1 MTPAVKEGARAV
13 GFMALLSAVL
23 ITCVAAL
30 SLATAERVERNAD
43 LFLQQAV
50 MAVAGQIVPSD
61 PAAVAAWYAGAVTED
76 PAAPGRFLV
85 RDAPGGAVRTVVY
98 RRQARGLWGLITAV
112 VGVNPATGAFRQLRI
127 LDQNETPGL
136 GARITE
142 PWFLAQSD
150 GRRGPFRLVPE
161 GTRSTRTDELDAI
174 TGATVTSAAIRDMLN
189 GVVRDLPRPSEEPAP

>member
-1 MTPAVKEGARAV
+1 MTPAVKEGVRAI

-30 SLATAERVERNAD
+30 SLATAERVERNAN

-50 MAVAGQIVPSD
+50 MEVAGQTVPAD

-174 TGATVTSAAIRDMLN
+174 TGATDTSAAIRDMLN

>member
-1 MTPAVKEGARAV
+1 ME
-13 GFMALLSAVL
+13 
-23 ITCVAAL
+23 
-30 SLATAERVERNAD
+30 
-43 LFLQQAV
+43 
-50 MAVAGQIVPSD
+50 VAGQAVPAD
-61 PAAVAAWYAGAVTED
+61 PAAVAAWYAGAVTEE
-76 PAAPGRFLV
+76 PAASGRFLV

-127 LDQNETPGL
+127 LDQNETPVL

-161 GTRSTRTDELDAI
+161 GTRSTRPDELDAI

-189 GVVRDLPRPSEEPAP
+189 DVARDLTRPAEEPAP

>member
-13 GFMALLSAVL
+13 GFMAALSVVL

-30 SLATAERVERNAD
+30 SLATAERVARNAD

-50 MAVAGQIVPSD
+50 MEVAGQPVPAD

-76 PAAPGRFLV
+76 PATPGRFLV

-174 TGATVTSAAIRDMLN
+174 TGATVT
-189 GVVRDLPRPSEEPAP
+189 

>member
-30 SLATAERVERNAD
+30 SLATAERVERNAN

-50 MAVAGQIVPSD
+50 MEVAGLPAPDD
-61 PAAVAAWYAGAVTED
+61 PAAVAAWYARAVAED

-85 RDAPGGAVRTVVY
+85 RDAPGGALRTVAY
-98 RRQARGLWGLITAV
+98 RRRARGLWGLITAV
-112 VGVNPATGAFRQLRI
+112 VGVDPATGAFRQLRI

-142 PWFLAQSD
+142 PWFLAQPD

-161 GTRSTRTDELDAI
+161 GTRSARPDELDAI
-174 TGATVTSAAIRDMLN
+174 TGATVTSAAIRDLLN
-189 GVVRDLPRPSEEPAP
+189 GVARDLPRPAEEPAP

>member
-1 MTPAVKEGARAV
+1 MTPAVKEGVRAI

-30 SLATAERVERNAD
+30 SLATAERVERNAN

-50 MAVAGQIVPSD
+50 MEVAGQTVPAD

>member
-1 MTPAVKEGARAV
+1 MTPAVKEGVRAI

-30 SLATAERVERNAD
+30 SLATAERVERNAN

-50 MAVAGQIVPSD
+50 MEVAGQTVPAD

-189 GVVRDLPRPSEEPAP
+189 GVIRDLPRSAEEPAR